1 MTEIIIDWNSI
12 SQKKW
17 DRLLKKA
24 KQCSFQQA
32 WGYGAIFE
40 HGNLEVSRFVATIEG
55 DEAAMGQIVTRRFFG
70 FLKFTLLL
78 KGPVWLKDIS
88 TQQKRQVIDKIRAR
102 YPLKYFNLFAFSPED
117 EPISEASEPA
127 SSETLNSYE
136 SMGFRRIITGNSTI
150 LIDLTLSEEQLW
162 QNLYGKNRTHIRKGQ
177 KIGFDIVFGDHN
189 HPHTEW
195 LLAQERKQQKE
206 KKYQGLPVELVQG
219 YGHFTAKGNGVYT
232 AFAVEAGA
240 DEPMSGVL
248 FLCHGR
254 CATYHIGWNGP
265 RGRQSRALNLL
276 LWKMIVNLK
285 VAGFEVIDLG
295 GLNTEEGADIAR
307 YKLSFGG
314 KVISLSGTFM

>member
-1 MTEIIIDWNSI
+1 MTEIIIDWNNI
-12 SQKKW
+12 SQVKW

-24 KQCSFQQA
+24 EQCSFQQA

-40 HGNLEVSRFVATIEG
+40 HGHLEVSRFVATIEG
-55 DEAAMGQIVTRRFFG
+55 EVAAMGQIVTRRFFG
-70 FLKFTLLL
+70 FFKFTLLL

-88 TQQKRQVIDKIRAR
+88 AEQKKRVIEKIRAR
-102 YPLKYFNLFAFSPED
+102 YPMKYFNLFAFSPED
-117 EPISEASEPA
+117 SPEP
-127 SSETLNSYE
+127 ETTVRDSYE
-136 SMGFRRIITGNSTI
+136 SMGFRQIITGNSTV

-162 QNLYGKNRTHIRKGQ
+162 QNLYGKNRTHIRKAE
-177 KIGFDIVFGDHN
+177 KNGFAVVFGDHN

-219 YGHFTAKGNGVYT
+219 YGHFTAKGKGVYT
-232 AFAVEAGA
+232 AFAVEMGD
-240 DEPMSGVL
+240 DEPMSGIL

-265 RGRQSRALNLL
+265 RGRKSRALNLL
-276 LWKMIVNLK
+276 LWKMIVTLK
-285 VAGFEVIDLG
+285 AAGFETIDLG

>member
-12 SQKKW
+12 SQEKW

-24 KQCSFQQA
+24 DQCSFQQA

-40 HGNLEVSRFVATIEG
+40 HGNLEVNRFVVSEEG
-55 DEAAMGQIVTRRFFG
+55 DIIALGQIVTRRFFG
-70 FLKFTLLL
+70 FFKFTLLL

-88 TQQKRQVIDKIRAR
+88 AEQKQQVIENVRAR
-102 YPLKYFNLFAFSPED
+102 YPLKYFNLFAFSPEHGA
-117 EPISEASEPA
+117 ETETSE
-127 SSETLNSYE
+127 LDSYKK
-136 SMGFRRIITGNSTI
+136 MGFRRIISGNSTV
-150 LIDLTLSEEQLW
+150 LIDLSQSEEQLW
-162 QNLYGKNRTHIRKGQ
+162 QNLYGKNRTHIRKGE
-177 KIGFDIVFGDHN
+177 KNGFEVVFGDHN
-189 HPHTEW
+189 HRYTDW
-195 LLAQERKQQKE
+195 LLSQERKQQKE

-219 YGHFTAKGNGVYT
+219 YGDFTVKGKGVYT
-232 AFAVEAGA
+232 AFAVEAGD

-265 RGRQSRALNLL
+265 RGRKARALNLL
-276 LWKMIVNLK
+276 LWKMIVKLK
-285 VAGFEVIDLG
+285 AAGFETIDLG

-314 KVISLSGTFM
+314 KVISLCGTFM